1 MNMNLAVALEKL
13 PALREVPSA
22 AQVLK
27 APDGTRWGGPIKDGE
42 WELVKVGPNEFRA
55 LVTTNS

>member
-1 MNMNLAVALEKL
+1 MNINLAVALEKL

-27 APDGTRWGGPIKDGE
+27 APDGTRWGGVLKDGD
-42 WELVKVGPNEFRA
+42 WELVKVGPNEFSTS
-55 LVTTNS
+55 VHTSN